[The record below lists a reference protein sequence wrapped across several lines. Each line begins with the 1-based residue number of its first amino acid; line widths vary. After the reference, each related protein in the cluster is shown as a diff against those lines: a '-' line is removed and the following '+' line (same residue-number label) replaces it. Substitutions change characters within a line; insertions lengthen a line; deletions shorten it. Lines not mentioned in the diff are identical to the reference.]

1 MLRFFRLPTSAASKD
16 EAALKKTLKSFF
28 SHIAVKEGAKSS
40 SGSTAKIVSGVLAQ
54 VAKKGDA
61 ALLAFSK
68 KFDGVALRAGDLRV
82 NRKELEG
89 AETRVD
95 AAFKAALRQSI
106 KNIRAFHD
114 LQKPKL
120 IEYRGEFGETLSFKP
135 AAIEKA
141 GLYVP
146 GGVSGRTPL
155 VSSALMNVIPAQI
168 AGVKRIV
175 VVSPPDREKSLSPFL
190 LFALAELGVG
200 EIYKCGGAQA
210 IGALAFGTKTIP
222 AVDIITGPGNA
233 FVTEAKRQVFG
244 RVKIDGIFGHSEIAV
259 ISDGSGDPAFIAA
272 DLLSQAEHAGN
283 ELVLLITTSEV
294 QAKKVDTEIQK
305 QLKTLKRSP
314 QILSSLKNR
323 GAVLCVPNLES
334 AFRVS
339 NLVSPEHLE
348 LHIENAESYAGLV
361 KNAGAVFLGEWAS
374 EPIGDYIAG
383 TNHTLPTGGSARFA
397 SPLGV
402 ETFLKRMNFIR
413 TTKSAFDAQAYPAMR
428 LAEVEGLDAHRN
440 ALAVRLAKK

>member
-1 MLRFFRLPTSAASKD
+1 MLRFFRLTAKAASGG
-16 EAALKKTLKSFF
+16 EVSLKMGLKSFF
-28 SHIAVKEGAKSS
+28 DHIAVKAAGNNS
-40 SGSTAKIVSGVLAQ
+40 STAKIVSGILTQVL
-54 VAKKGDA
+54 KKGDA

-68 KFDGVALRAGDLRV
+68 KFDGVSLHVPDLRV
-82 NRKELEG
+82 SRKEIE
-89 AETRVD
+89 ASDFRVD
-95 AAFKAALRQSI
+95 APFKSALRQAI
-106 KNIRAFHD
+106 KNIRAFHE
-114 LQKPKL
+114 LQKPKQ
-120 IEYRGEFGETLSFKP
+120 IDYRGEFGETLSFQP
-135 AAIEKA
+135 MAIEKA

-146 GGVSGRTPL
+146 GGVGGKTPL

-168 AGVKRIV
+168 AGVKRIA
-175 VVSPPDREKSLSPFL
+175 VVSPPDEKKSISPFL
-190 LFALAELGVG
+190 LYALAELGVE

-210 IGALAFGTKTIP
+210 VGALAFGTKTIP

-233 FVTEAKRQVFG
+233 YVTEAKRQVFG

-259 ISDGSGDPAFIAA
+259 ISDGSSDPAFIAA

-283 ELVLLITTSEV
+283 ELVLLITTSESE
-294 QAKKVDTEIQK
+294 AKRVNEEIAK
-305 QLKTLKRSP
+305 QLKSLKRSP

-323 GAVLCVPNLES
+323 GAALFVPDLET
-334 AFRVS
+334 AFEVS
-339 NLVSPEHLE
+339 NLVAPEHLE
-348 LHIENAESYAGLV
+348 IHIEDAEKYTSLV

-413 TTKSAFDAQAYPAMR
+413 TTKEAFSSQAYPAMR
-428 LAEVEGLDAHRN
+428 IAEVEGLDAHRN